1 MSIKIIKVDL
11 FDAITFLSERTLL
24 KKIQE
29 LCFIDLQYIQVSL
42 NCLMEMNVIHNLLT
56 FDVSSNNVN
65 KLFNASPTLPPVV
78 IGANI
83 EL

>member
-1 MSIKIIKVDL
+1 MKVDL
-11 FDAITFLSERTLL
+11 FDAITFLSERKLL
-24 KKIQE
+24 KKVQE
-29 LCFIDLQYIQVSL
+29 LCFIDLKYIQVSL

-65 KLFNASPTLPPVV
+65 KLLNASPTLPPVV